1 MEQAREY
8 SIGYDFERI
17 DEESTYANSKG
28 YFFLITKCLAVSS
41 DALVNKDVIRE
52 TDSLYLLRRL
62 LIGYLKKEELETMN
76 ADFATVQNFIQ
87 QYQYATSQKLDVK
100 AQRIYVEVRK
110 ILNRIG
116 DTLSQKMH
124 ESNLYTLLKEK
135 GNPLYA

>member
-1 MEQAREY
+1 MKN
-8 SIGYDFERI
+8 FEEKI
-17 DEESTYANSKG
+17 YQI
-28 YFFLITKCLAVSS
+28 L
-41 DALVNKDVIRE
+41 KDSNFV
-52 TDSLYLLRRL
+52 
-62 LIGYLKKEELETMN
+62 KKEELETMN
-76 ADFATVQNFIQ
+76 ADFATVQNLIQ